1 MKQLIVLGNGFDRA
15 CKLKSSYSDFFL
27 ARFKKIFGSGKEEFK
42 TLEDMA
48 NVLERKRSSII
59 CDIGRTK
66 SNINFFPAEDH
77 DCDYFKSN
85 SYKWSDDTSLNRW
98 DVIFLFAQLCIGK
111 DVQLYE
117 WQDVESIIFET
128 VSIALNEKY
137 NPKVS
142 YKDEVIIGVNSMSG
156 QKAFKKSLLT

>member
-59 CDIGRTK
+59 
-66 SNINFFPAEDH
+66 
-77 DCDYFKSN
+77 
-85 SYKWSDDTSLNRW
+85 
-98 DVIFLFAQLCIGK
+98 
-111 DVQLYE
+111 
-117 WQDVESIIFET
+117 
-128 VSIALNEKY
+128 
-137 NPKVS
+137 
-142 YKDEVIIGVNSMSG
+142 
-156 QKAFKKSLLT
+156 